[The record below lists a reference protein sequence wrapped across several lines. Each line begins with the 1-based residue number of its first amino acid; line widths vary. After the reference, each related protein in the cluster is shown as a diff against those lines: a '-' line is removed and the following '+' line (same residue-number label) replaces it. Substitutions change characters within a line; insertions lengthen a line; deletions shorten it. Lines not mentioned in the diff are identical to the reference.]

1 MKIMKKSI
9 FNKLALMGC
18 SSVVLLLSSC
28 FLTSCEEDLQ
38 PYDEPDG
45 LGRVYFL
52 YGNGEIDKTSSDSLV
67 NYSFIYHNNVAKDTI
82 WLRVCTAGFLSSV
95 DRYVELEQVMTGKS
109 DAVAGKHFVSFD
121 DAAYKQ
127 LLKIPG
133 DSLRCNIPVIVLND
147 ASLQNGDVTLKVKL
161 KATSSL
167 LLGYEDFL
175 TKRITISAVLSKP
188 VNWNMLC
195 DWYLGEY
202 GKVKHQF
209 MIDTSGDPWD
219 DDYLLNVAHV
229 NDYSYQDFLRYKAT
243 QFSKALSALNA
254 DRAAQG
260 LSPLAEADG
269 TQVTFPF

>member
-1 MKIMKKSI
+1 MRKNI
-9 FNKLALMGC
+9 FRQLSVIAW
-18 SSVVLLLSSC
+18 SSVLLLGVTCMLS
-28 FLTSCEEDLQ
+28 SCEEDLK

-52 YGNGEIDKTSSDSLV
+52 YGNGKVDDTSADSLV
-67 NYSFIYHNNVAKDTI
+67 SYSFIYHNNVPSDTI

-95 DRYVELEQVMTGKS
+95 DRYLELEQVTTGVN
-109 DAVAGKHFVSFD
+109 DAISGTHYMSFD
-121 DAAYKQ
+121 DPAYKQ
-127 LLKIPG
+127 LLRVPA
-133 DSLRCNIPVIVLND
+133 DSLRCNIPVIVYNHPT
-147 ASLQNGDVTLKVKL
+147 LQNGDVTLKVKL

-175 TKRITISAVLSKP
+175 TKRINISAVLSKP

-195 DWYLGEY
+195 DWYLGDY

-209 MIDTSGDPWD
+209 MIDVSGDPWD

-243 QFSKALSALNA
+243 RFSKALAELNA
-254 DRAAQG
+254 QRAAQG
-260 LSPLAEADG
+260 LDPLAEENGAL
-269 TQVTFPF
+269 VTFPF